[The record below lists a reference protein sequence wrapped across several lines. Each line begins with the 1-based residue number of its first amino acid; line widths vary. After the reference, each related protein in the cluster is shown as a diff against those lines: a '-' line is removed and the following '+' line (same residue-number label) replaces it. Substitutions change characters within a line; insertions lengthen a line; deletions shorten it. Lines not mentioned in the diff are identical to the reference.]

1 MTARTDIAPPL
12 ARIAI
17 AIADY
22 LIALTE
28 DQRDDVIVRALC
40 VVEEGSPAADRPIPY
55 VPTQLQ
61 PPVTACDDV
70 PEPSTPMRPSPR
82 RVSARRLE
90 ASTVI
95 EAAAKSIVAVL
106 SDHPEGLT
114 KRALAV
120 AVNLPVGEH
129 RFKAALDS
137 VVHSGRVRA
146 QGNTFSRRYMPA
158 GK

>member
-22 LIALTE
+22 LIPLTE
-28 DQRDDVIVRALC
+28 AQRDDVIVRALC
-40 VVEEGSPAADRPIPY
+40 VVEDGSPAADRPIPY
-55 VPTQLQ
+55 VPTERH
-61 PPVTACDDV
+61 PVTACDDV

-82 RVSARRLE
+82 RVSDRRLE

-106 SDHPEGLT
+106 SDHPDGMT
-114 KRALAV
+114 RRALAA
-120 AVNLPVGEH
+120 AVNLPVGEY

>member
-22 LIALTE
+22 LIPLTE
-28 DQRDDVIVRALC
+28 AQRDDVIVRALC
-40 VVEEGSPAADRPIPY
+40 VVEDGSPAADRPIPY
-55 VPTQLQ
+55 VPTERH
-61 PPVTACDDV
+61 PVTACDDV
-70 PEPSTPMRPSPR
+70 PEPSTPMRPTPQ
-82 RVSARRLE
+82 RVAQTR
-90 ASTVI
+90 AAATDAI
-95 EAAAKSIVAVL
+95 EAAARSIVEVL

-114 KRALAV
+114 KGALAV
-120 AVNLPVGEH
+120 ALNFERTNG
-129 RFKAALDS
+129 RFLAALHD

-146 QGNTFSRRYMPA
+146 QGNTTSRRYFTA

>member
-1 MTARTDIAPPL
+1 MTQRVPL

-22 LIALTE
+22 LIPLTD

-40 VVEEGSPAADRPIPY
+40 VVEDGSPAADRPIPY
-55 VPTQLQ
+55 VPTERH
-61 PPVTACDDV
+61 PVTACDDV

-82 RVSARRLE
+82 RVSDRRLE

-120 AVNLPVGEH
+120 AVNLPVGEY
-129 RFKAALDS
+129 RFKAALES

>member
-22 LIALTE
+22 LIPLTE
-28 DQRDDVIVRALC
+28 AQRDDVIARALC
-40 VVEEGSPAADRPIPY
+40 VVEDGSPAADAPIPY
-55 VPTQLQ
+55 R
-61 PPVTACDDV
+61 VTEPDVSACDDV
-70 PEPSTPMRPSPR
+70 PEPSVPMRPSPR
-82 RVSARRLE
+82 RVSDRRLE

-106 SDHPEGLT
+106 SDHPDGMT
-114 KRALAV
+114 RRALAA
-120 AVNLPVGEH
+120 AVNLPVGEY

-137 VVHSGRVRA
+137 VVHSGRIRA
-146 QGNTFSRRYMPA
+146 QGNTISRRYLPA